1 MKRQIELLAPAGSKE
16 ALIAAVQNGA
26 DAVYL
31 GAGKYNARRMAD
43 NFTDMDLKEVVE
55 YAHLYGVKIYITLNI
70 LIKER
75 ELRDIRGCLDYLK
88 DLCVDGLIVQDLG
101 LAKIVAK
108 DYPELSLHASTQ
120 MTIHQL
126 EGAKVIEDLGFS
138 RVVLARELSL
148 EEIRQI
154 SEKTSL
160 ELETFVHGALCV
172 SYSGQ
177 CLMSSMVGGRSG
189 NRGMCAQPCRML
201 YRLESKQQREQKP
214 LYHLSTRDLSTIDIL
229 DEIIGAGVSSLK
241 IEGRMKRPEYVAVVI
256 KEYRRALDDY
266 MKLGKTKISDQS
278 REDLLQI
285 FNRGFTKGYYYGTDH
300 RTLYSNDK
308 PNNRGIFIGT
318 VHSSDNRLAYID
330 LEKDLSL
337 GDGLEFRRVGES
349 EGKGQTLSEMFVE
362 GLASEK
368 AFRGQRVG
376 IRTNFKLSRGIRVYR
391 TSRLGQLKDA
401 ASTYESLYA
410 SRKIPILARVTLKK
424 GLRPEVEFKDN
435 IGLSAKASA
444 DLLVAEARTRPTVK
458 EDIIGQLERLGDTP
472 FEIVKWDIN
481 LDRP

>member
-201 YRLESKQQREQKP
+201 YRLESKQ
-214 LYHLSTRDLSTIDIL
+214 
-229 DEIIGAGVSSLK
+229 
-241 IEGRMKRPEYVAVVI
+241 
-256 KEYRRALDDY
+256 
-266 MKLGKTKISDQS
+266 
-278 REDLLQI
+278 
-285 FNRGFTKGYYYGTDH
+285 
-300 RTLYSNDK
+300 
-308 PNNRGIFIGT
+308 
-318 VHSSDNRLAYID
+318 
-330 LEKDLSL
+330 
-337 GDGLEFRRVGES
+337 
-349 EGKGQTLSEMFVE
+349 
-362 GLASEK
+362 
-368 AFRGQRVG
+368 
-376 IRTNFKLSRGIRVYR
+376 
-391 TSRLGQLKDA
+391 
-401 ASTYESLYA
+401 
-410 SRKIPILARVTLKK
+410 
-424 GLRPEVEFKDN
+424 
-435 IGLSAKASA
+435 
-444 DLLVAEARTRPTVK
+444 
-458 EDIIGQLERLGDTP
+458 
-472 FEIVKWDIN
+472 
-481 LDRP
+481 